1 MRVFGGRR
9 RCLTKI
15 KDMRLT
21 KKHKEIIA
29 YFLSLNVEEMPEGET
44 KKLTWE
50 IISHYRSQGVYGH
63 CEGTFEDTTVYDD
76 EY

>member
-1 MRVFGGRR
+1 MPNK
-9 RCLTKI
+9 KI
-15 KDMRLT
+15 VMRLT

-50 IISHYRSQGVYGH
+50 IISHYGSQGVYGH
-63 CEGTFEDTTVYDD
+63 CEGTFEDTMVYDD